1 MNKTLRILSLASL
14 ALGLLASAHA
24 ATETYAIDPVHSSVG
39 FSIRHVFS
47 KVPGSFTKFSGT
59 FSLDQANLEASK
71 VEATIEIASVDTRSE
86 KRDEHL
92 KSPEF
97 FNVAKTP
104 TITFKS
110 TAWKKTGADTYDVTG
125 DLTIKG
131 VTKSVVLQAKLLG
144 FGPGLM
150 GAYVSGWDVTTTL
163 NRHDFGVDGP
173 GWLGK
178 AIGDEVAVTISIEA
192 DLKK

>member
-1 MNKTLRILSLASL
+1 MNKSLRLLSLAGL
-14 ALGLLASAHA
+14 ALGLLVSARAAS
-24 ATETYAIDPVHSSVG
+24 ETYAIDPVHSSVG

-59 FSLDQANLEASK
+59 ITVDRADLEKSS
-71 VEATIEIASVDTRSE
+71 VEAAIEISSIDTRSA
-86 KRDEHL
+86 KRDADVQGAEY
-92 KSPEF
+92 F
-97 FNVAKTP
+97 DTAKHP

-125 DLTIKG
+125 NLTIKG
-131 VTKSVVLQAKLLG
+131 VTKSVVLQVKQLG

-163 NRHDFGVDGP
+163 NRHDFGIDGP

-178 AIGDEVAVTISIEA
+178 AIGDDVAVSISIEA